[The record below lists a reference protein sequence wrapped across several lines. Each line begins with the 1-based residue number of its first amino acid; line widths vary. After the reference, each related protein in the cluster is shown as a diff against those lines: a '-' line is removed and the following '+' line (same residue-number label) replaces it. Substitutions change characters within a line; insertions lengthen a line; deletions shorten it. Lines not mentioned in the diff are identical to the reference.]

1 VRLTI
6 EETNTGPF
14 IKGNRKIIIEAP
26 GDDRSMSEM
35 IDDLIRPA
43 LLAMGFHPDT
53 VNKYLPE

>member
-43 LLAMGFHPDT
+43 LLALGFQQST
-53 VNKYLPE
+53 VDEHFKE